1 MLNVKPRVIEDTML
15 LDWLKTLKP
24 QTANAYRHSILR
36 ILDEMKV
43 DARTLYE
50 RAEKDPVATWKEIK
64 NAAKGIGSLHVRV
77 LAQYAARRFLLDQDD
92 YLMLPRSHL
101 KEPDL
106 VKPPTYLSWDD
117 AQKVCDAASSPYNL
131 IFRVMRDSGWG
142 SGEFLQFNKQQTW
155 NAVKAKLTAPT
166 PDQPYFRF
174 GFKGRKKNRKPFY
187 SLIPLKV
194 LKDAVALEAKGKIKL
209 PLSHRGRTGK
219 TLSPLD
225 DSHITTNRRYLS
237 SAFRTALGRAA
248 VILTQGSPTPHELRD
263 SFLTRAIQTG
273 CSASAA
279 NFVMGHVVDKLGYD
293 KSSKDEAWL
302 WSELSKVHGP
312 AAVTEDALASRD
324 ARMQTLESENKT
336 LKAKLDSLEGR
347 FETLAKA
354 KFKK

>member
-1 MLNVKPRVIEDTML
+1 ML

-36 ILDEMKV
+36 VLDEMKV
-43 DARTLYE
+43 DAKTLYE
-50 RAEKDPVATWKEIK
+50 RAEKDPAATWKQIK
-64 NAAKGIGSLHVRV
+64 VAAKGIGSLHVRV
-77 LAQYAARRFLLDQDD
+77 LAQYAARRFLLDQDED
-92 YLMLPRSHL
+92 LILPPSHL

-106 VKPPTYLSWDD
+106 VKPPAYLSWDE

-131 IFRVMRDSGWG
+131 IFRIMLHTGWG

-155 NAVKAKLTAPT
+155 NAVKASLAAPT
-166 PDQPYFRF
+166 RDSPYFRF
-174 GFKGRKKNRKPFY
+174 AFKGRKKNRRPFY

-194 LKDAVALEAKGKIKL
+194 LSDAVALEAKGKIKL

-248 VILTQGSPTPHELRD
+248 VILSQGSPTPHELRD

-273 CSASAA
+273 CSDSAA
-279 NFVMGHVVDKLGYD
+279 NFVMGHVIDRLGYNKCD
-293 KSSKDEAWL
+293 KDEKWL

-312 AAVTEDALASRD
+312 AAVTEDALTSRD
-324 ARMQTLESENKT
+324 ARMHSLESENKDLKTRLERLEAISVERLT
-336 LKAKLDSLEGR
+336 LTKATGH
-347 FETLAKA
+347 
-354 KFKK
+354 KKQK